1 MYKLSDEDVESNKV
15 FTLPESQ
22 VVVLGRLNRVSKGD
36 VVYAVYPDTI
46 SFYQSTVVQ
55 GPRKV
60 PNNVLSHHHHHH
72 HMNSGGVMGSG
83 ALGGGGSGVALHH
96 HSGGT
101 NMNSTHHIQN
111 NAAAAHAA
119 AMNIPGVGLS
129 SLAGHAGEFYILVN
143 FIDDGDEHGV
153 THDKAVLLKHV
164 MRPPYI
170 V

>member
-1 MYKLSDEDVESNKV
+1 MYKLSDEDVESNKI

-36 VVYAVYPDTI
+36 VVYAVYPDTT

-60 PNNVLSHHHHHH
+60 PNNVLSHHHHH
-72 HMNSGGVMGSG
+72 MNSGGVMGG
-83 ALGGGGSGVALHH
+83 ALGGGGSVALHH
-96 HSGGT
+96 SGGN

-111 NAAAAHAA
+111 NATAAAA